1 MDRFFRRQRLSLP
14 LAPSAGGALGALI
27 AAAFLLMPIG
37 RLEALVIA
45 SGIPAVIAAAEP
57 PLGFTARLAIALFSG
72 LFAGGL
78 LWFALFLAFGQRM
91 LAIGPEEE
99 LVDPAIPVLR
109 RADAHPDAPPRA
121 PLLATRELG
130 TPFLEVRAKAQQA
143 APEPIAEIEAELP
156 LPADLDMPL
165 AAYAPAALARAPRF
179 GPGERIATFDLP
191 VPPPAPAA
199 PPRPA
204 PARDKEATITALLE
218 RLERGVVDRQQR
230 GGDGFDTALGALRK
244 LAPRG

>member
-1 MDRFFRRQRLSLP
+1 MEGFLRRQRLSFALAPAAGLALGVLTAATFLLLP
-14 LAPSAGGALGALI
+14 LD
-27 AAAFLLMPIG
+27 
-37 RLEALVIA
+37 RLEGLVLA

-72 LFAGGL
+72 VFLGGV
-78 LWFALFLAFGQRM
+78 LWFALFLAFGGRT
-91 LAIGPEEE
+91 LAFGPEEE
-99 LVDPAIPVLR
+99 LVDPTIPVLR

-130 TPFLEVRAKAQQA
+130 TPFLEVRAKAA
-143 APEPIAEIEAELP
+143 EVAPPPVERP

-165 AAYAPAALARAPRF
+165 SAYDPGAFASVRPF

-191 VPPPAPAA
+191 VPTPSV
-199 PPRPA
+199 PA
-204 PARDKEATITALLE
+204 PARDPAPRDTEATISALLE

-230 GGDGFDTALGALRK
+230 ADRFDATLTTLRK

>member
-1 MDRFFRRQRLSLP
+1 MEGFLRRQRLSFALAPAAGLVLGVLTAAIFLLLP
-14 LAPSAGGALGALI
+14 LD
-27 AAAFLLMPIG
+27 
-37 RLEALVIA
+37 RLEGLVLA

-72 LFAGGL
+72 VFLGGV
-78 LWFALFLAFGQRM
+78 LWFALFLAVGGRT
-91 LAIGPEEE
+91 LAFGPEEE
-99 LVDPAIPVLR
+99 LVDPTIPVLR

-130 TPFLEVRAKAQQA
+130 TPFLEVRAKGAEA
-143 APEPIAEIEAELP
+143 APPSPVERP
-156 LPADLDMPL
+156 LPADLDVPL
-165 AAYAPAALARAPRF
+165 AAYDPAAFSGAQRF

-191 VPPPAPAA
+191 VPAPSAPAPARAA
-199 PPRPA
+199 PPR
-204 PARDKEATITALLE
+204 DTEATISALLE

-230 GGDGFDTALGALRK
+230 ADRFDATLTALRR